1 VNINTKYPGG
11 WLDINEGRMI
21 EDEKVSYR
29 ETWEGMEGL
38 VKEGLV
44 RNIGCCVSQDS
55 CISYFKMG
63 NLIRNLNYS

>member
-44 RNIGCCVSQDS
+44 RNIGCCNIGTAMLRDVL
-55 CISYFKMG
+55 SYC
-63 NLIRNLNYS
+63 

>member
-1 VNINTKYPGG
+1 MNINTKYPGG

-44 RNIGCCVSQDS
+44 RNIGCCNIGTAMLRDVL
-55 CISYFKMG
+55 SYC
-63 NLIRNLNYS
+63 